1 MVNRKFNGKDIGDS
15 AVAFFDK
22 LAKLESSDDY
32 QKDKNELGDSYI
44 GRYQLGT
51 DVLQD
56 FGWIKKSQNK
66 VKWSNAIFIG
76 EAVSKWKIRNRND
89 FLNNPAAQDEAIMKS
104 VIERW
109 KVLKKHKEKICSKIL
124 VPEDAVYKSPNKNKA
139 SEEKVKS
146 VLSKK
151 KKQGYKTEDLKGKK
165 LF

>member
-1 MVNRKFNGKDIGDS
+1 
-15 AVAFFDK
+15 
-22 LAKLESSDDY
+22 
-32 QKDKNELGDSYI
+32 
-44 GRYQLGT
+44 
-51 DVLQD
+51 
-56 FGWIKKSQNK
+56 
-66 VKWSNAIFIG
+66 
-76 EAVSKWKIRNRND
+76 
-89 FLNNPAAQDEAIMKS
+89 MKS